1 MIICFVIALT
11 LSIILKELYY
21 LNNQPYSVNGLL
33 KKGLSQR
40 KSIFSCKRIDIVEF
54 VFCFN
59 VRARKKLERELK
71 NVLNPVQSVEQ
82 WHLKSED
89 ILNIIIKFFVKLCEN
104 EAFVNS
110 FGYISGI
117 NTGKTLSCYT
127 SQDNF

>member
-1 MIICFVIALT
+1 
-11 LSIILKELYY
+11 
-21 LNNQPYSVNGLL
+21 
-33 KKGLSQR
+33 
-40 KSIFSCKRIDIVEF
+40 
-54 VFCFN
+54 
-59 VRARKKLERELK
+59 
-71 NVLNPVQSVEQ
+71 VLNPVQSVEQ

-127 SQDNF
+127 SQDHF